1 MFLQKWGGE
10 GVLGCRYIYANKH
23 LGTDGAT
30 ECRRVWAI
38 KEDAQRCG
46 HKRREYIFSRK
57 RWERGEQA
65 GSRQRRELG
74 YSAKGN
80 LVRADSWHKE
90 KSKIKHGILRVLH
103 CKEGFHSF
111 PGHCAVQ
118 SASPGHRN
126 LPSLIPS
133 LPPFPPSS
141 LTHQVL
147 PQPCRNSLPSL
158 HWCKA
163 AKKQQLVKENRF

>member
-1 MFLQKWGGE
+1 MQINIWELMEPLNAGE
-10 GVLGCRYIYANKH
+10 SGQSKRMHKDVDTKGENTSFPGK
-23 LGTDGAT
+23 DG
-30 ECRRVWAI
+30 
-38 KEDAQRCG
+38 
-46 HKRREYIFSRK
+46 REESR
-57 RWERGEQA
+57 QA

-90 KSKIKHGILRVLH
+90 KSKIKQGIMRVLH

-111 PGHCAVQ
+111 PGHCAMQ